1 MGKTMLTGEQVR
13 AGRAILRMD
22 QMTLAREAGISV
34 ETVKRLEKLDG
45 PIDAKA
51 ETLEAIEDVFVSA
64 GLILEADGSVRRGAD
79 RNALLVSSLAA
90 QMVGLAAATLEK
102 WVKDDPSFFARGP
115 QYVAKRIC
123 ALLNQQRLEQMVELA
138 EKLISGPTPKHS
150 SESDD
155 QAC

>member
-1 MGKTMLTGEQVR
+1 LTK
-13 AGRAILRMD
+13 I
-22 QMTLAREAGISV
+22 TLAEQAGISV

-45 PIDAKA
+45 PLDANA
-51 ETLEAIEDVFVSA
+51 ETLEAIEDVFVWA
-64 GLILEADGSVRRGAD
+64 GLILEEDGSVRRGAD
-79 RNALLVSSLAA
+79 RNALMASSLGA
-90 QMVGLAAATLEK
+90 QIIGLAAATLEH

-138 EKLISGPTPKHS
+138 EKLVPGPTPKHS